1 MRQLIDKIIVL
12 KNIQLSYPTYF
23 LLFCLIAALVYAV
36 SLYWKS
42 RHFKDSKKRLPLG
55 LGLLRFFSVGLIA
68 FLLLMPFLKH
78 LIESQ
83 QDPIILIAEDRS
95 QSITAT
101 MDNSSLEAYKTD
113 MDALAGA
120 LEEKYEVK
128 RFSFGEQVRPGAL
141 DSFNDPSTNISSQ
154 IEYFEDQFADQN
166 IGAIILA
173 TDGIFNE
180 GSSPAY
186 LSSKFKAP
194 IHTVAL
200 GDTTIKRDLLI
211 KNILN
216 NRVAYFGDVFSMQVD
231 VQAFN
236 AAGSSLKITVSKITG
251 SNESEVKSESFN
263 INSNNY
269 FKTFDFKID
278 ASNVGNVKYRIRL
291 AGISDELSR
300 SNNVRDSYIEVL
312 DARQKILVMANAPHP
327 DLANLKKTIERN
339 KNYEV
344 EIALATKPTP
354 ALAQYDIVM
363 MHNLPSSDNPVGAA
377 LTTLKTKRI
386 PTVFF
391 VGNQTSLPLFN
402 KAQEALTITGNVES
416 MNQVQAI
423 WESGFNGYKIE
434 QRLKSG
440 LPGFPPIDA
449 PFGEYAEGAKTEVV
463 LKQKIGKVET
473 NYPLLCY
480 SELNSWKTTVFAG
493 EGIWRWRLFEY
504 QQSQS
509 DDKVFELVNKLIQY
523 SSKKDDKRKFR
534 AFVSKNVFKENEE
547 VLFDA
552 QLYNDNY
559 ELINDSDVFLKLTDD
574 KGNSYD
580 YTFSK
585 TNNYYS
591 LNAGELS
598 EGTYNFTATTNSGGT
613 EMKSSGSFAVQSIQK
628 EQYDLTA
635 RHSMLNSLS
644 ERFGGK
650 LYYPN
655 EITALTNDLVSAE
668 SIKPVLYQRNKTE
681 SLLNVKWLFALA
693 ALALIAE
700 WFMRRFY
707 GSY

>member
-1 MRQLIDKIIVL
+1 ML
-12 KNIQLSYPTYF
+12 KNIQLSYPSYF

-36 SLYWKS
+36 SLYWRSK
-42 RHFKDSKKRLPLG
+42 HFKDAKKSLPVG
-55 LGLLRFFSVGLIA
+55 LGLLRFLAVGLIA

-78 LIESQ
+78 LIQSQ

-101 MDNSSLEAYKTD
+101 MDNSSLTAYKND
-113 MDALAGA
+113 IDALAVA
-120 LEEKYEVK
+120 LQEKYEVK
-128 RFSFGEQVRPGAL
+128 RFSFGEQVRPEVL
-141 DSFNDPSTNISSQ
+141 DSFNDPSTNISAQ

-166 IGAIILA
+166 IGAIIMS

-194 IHTVAL
+194 IHTIAL
-200 GDTTIKRDLLI
+200 GDTTIRRDLLI

-216 NRVAYFGDVFSMQVD
+216 NRVAYFGDVFNMQVD

-236 AAGSSLKITVSKITG
+236 AAGSRSKITVTKISG
-251 SNESEVKSESFN
+251 NNESQVSSESFN

-269 FKTFDFKID
+269 FKTFDFNID
-278 ASNVGNVKYRIRL
+278 ASDIGNVKYRIRL
-291 AGISDELSR
+291 AGVSDELSS

-312 DARQKILVMANAPHP
+312 DARQRILVMANAPHP
-327 DLANLKKTIERN
+327 DLAALKKTIERN

-344 EIALATKPTP
+344 EIIMGDEATP
-354 ALAQYDIVM
+354 ALSKFDIVM
-363 MHNLPSSDNPVGAA
+363 MHNLPSVDHPVGAA

-386 PTVFF
+386 PTIFF
-391 VGNQTSLPLFN
+391 VGNQTDLTSFN
-402 KAQEALTITGNVES
+402 KAQDAISITGNVNS

-423 WESGFNGYKIE
+423 WRSGFNGYKIE
-434 QRLKSG
+434 ERLKAG
-440 LPGFPPIDA
+440 LTRFPPIDS
-449 PFGEYAEGAKTEVV
+449 PFGEYKEGAKTEV
-463 LKQKIGKVET
+463 LLNQKIGKVET
-473 NYPLLCY
+473 NYPLLSY
-480 SELNSWKTTVFAG
+480 SELNNWKTTVFSG

-504 QQSQS
+504 QQFQT
-509 DDKVFELVNKLIQY
+509 DDKIFELVNKMIQY

-534 AFVSKNVFKENEE
+534 SFVSKNVFKENEE

-559 ELINDSDVFLKLTDD
+559 ELVNEPDVFLKLKDNQ
-574 KGNSYD
+574 GNDYD

-598 EGTYNFTATTNSGGT
+598 EGTYNFTASTNSNGVALQA
-613 EMKSSGSFAVQSIQK
+613 KGSFAVQSIQK

-655 EITALTNDLVSAE
+655 EINTLSSDILNAE

-681 SLLNVKWLFALA
+681 SLLNMKWLFVIA
-693 ALALIAE
+693 ALALILE
-700 WFMRRFY
+700 WFLRRFY

>member
-1 MRQLIDKIIVL
+1 VL
-12 KNIQLSYPTYF
+12 KNIQLSYPSYF
-23 LLFCLIAALVYAV
+23 LLFCLVAAVLYAL

-42 RHFKDSKKRLPLG
+42 PHFKDAKNRLPLG
-55 LGLLRFFSVGLIA
+55 LGLLRFLSVGLIA

-78 LIESQ
+78 LIQSQ

-101 MDNSSLEAYKTD
+101 MDNSSLESYKSD
-113 MDALAGA
+113 MDALASN
-120 LEEKYEVK
+120 LENKYEVK
-128 RFSFGEQVRPGAL
+128 RFSFGEQVRPEVI

-154 IEYFEDQFADQN
+154 IQYFEDQFSDQN

-186 LSSKFKAP
+186 IASKFKAP

-216 NRVAYFGDVFSMQVD
+216 NRVAYFGDVFNMQVD

-236 AAGSSLKITVSKITG
+236 AAGSRSQITVSKIAG
-251 SNESEVKSESFN
+251 GVDSEVKSESFN

-269 FKTFDFKID
+269 FKTFDFNID

-291 AGISDELSR
+291 TGISDELSR
-300 SNNVRDSYIEVL
+300 SNNVRDTYIEAL
-312 DARQKILVMANAPHP
+312 DARQKILIMANAPHP
-327 DLANLKKTIERN
+327 DLASLKKTIERN

-344 EIALATKPTP
+344 EVIMADEP
-354 ALAQYDIVM
+354 APVLAQYDIVM
-363 MHNLPSSDNPVGAA
+363 MHNLPSNDHPVNA
-377 LTTLKTKRI
+377 TLASLKSKRI

-391 VGNQTSLPLFN
+391 TGNQTSLNLFN
-402 KAQEALTITGNVES
+402 KAQDALSITGNVNS

-423 WESGFNGYKIE
+423 WKSGFNGYKIDE
-434 QRLKSG
+434 RLRAS
-440 LPGFPPIDA
+440 LTRFPPLDA
-449 PFGEYAEGAKTEVV
+449 PFGEYSEGAKTEV
-463 LKQKIGKVET
+463 LLNQKIGKVET
-473 NYPLLCY
+473 NFPLLCY
-480 SELNSWKTTVFAG
+480 SEMNNWKTTVFAG
-493 EGIWRWRLFEY
+493 EGLWRWRLHEY
-504 QQSQS
+504 QQFQS
-509 DDKVFELVNKLIQY
+509 DDKVFELVNKI
-523 SSKKDDKRKFR
+523 
-534 AFVSKNVFKENEE
+534 
-547 VLFDA
+547 
-552 QLYNDNY
+552 
-559 ELINDSDVFLKLTDD
+559 DVFLKLKDNQ
-574 KGNSYD
+574 GNSYD

-598 EGTYNFTATTNSGGT
+598 EGNYSFTASTNTNGQ
-613 EMKSSGSFAVQSIQK
+613 ELSSKGSFAVQSIQK

-635 RHSMLNSLS
+635 RHSLLNSLS

-650 LYYPN
+650 LYYPDQ
-655 EITALTNDLVSAE
+655 ISALGTDILNAE

-681 SLLNVKWLFALA
+681 SLLNMKWLFGIA
-693 ALALIAE
+693 ALALILE
-700 WFMRRFY
+700 WFLRRFY
-707 GSY
+707 GVY

>member
-1 MRQLIDKIIVL
+1 
-12 KNIQLSYPTYF
+12 
-23 LLFCLIAALVYAV
+23 
-36 SLYWKS
+36 
-42 RHFKDSKKRLPLG
+42 
-55 LGLLRFFSVGLIA
+55 
-68 FLLLMPFLKH
+68 
-78 LIESQ
+78 
-83 QDPIILIAEDRS
+83 
-95 QSITAT
+95 
-101 MDNSSLEAYKTD
+101 MDNSSLESYKTD

-120 LEEKYEVK
+120 LEDKYEVK
-128 RFSFGEQVRPGAL
+128 RFSFGEQVRAGVL

-154 IEYFEDQFADQN
+154 IQYFEDQFADQN

-186 LSSKFKAP
+186 LGSKFKAP

-216 NRVAYFGDVFSMQVD
+216 NRVAYFGDVFNMQVD

-236 AAGSSLKITVSKITG
+236 AAGSRSKITVSKISG
-251 SNESEVKSESFN
+251 SVESEVKSESFN
-263 INSNNY
+263 INSNNF
-269 FKTFDFKID
+269 FKTFDFNID
-278 ASNVGNVKYRIRL
+278 AASVGNVKYRIRL
-291 AGISDELSR
+291 SGISDELSR

-312 DARQKILVMANAPHP
+312 DARQKILVVANAPHP
-327 DLANLKKTIERN
+327 DLATLKKTIERN

-344 EIALATKPTP
+344 EVIMADTP
-354 ALAQYDIVM
+354 APALGKYDIVM
-363 MHNLPSSDNPVGAA
+363 MHNLPSDDHPVGATIA
-377 LTTLKTKRI
+377 SLKSKRI
-386 PTVFF
+386 PTIFF
-391 VGNQTSLPLFN
+391 TGNQTSLNLFN
-402 KAQEALTITGNVES
+402 KAQDALSISGNVSS

-423 WESGFNGYKIE
+423 WKSGFNGYKINE
-434 QRLKSG
+434 RLKAG
-440 LPGFPPIDA
+440 LMRFPPLDA
-449 PFGEYAEGAKTEVV
+449 PFGEYTEGAKTEVL

-473 NYPLLCY
+473 NYPLLSY
-480 SELNSWKTTVFAG
+480 SDLNNWKTTVFSG

-504 QQSQS
+504 QQSQT
-509 DDKVFELVNKLIQY
+509 DDLVFELVNKMIQY

-534 AFVSKNVFKENEE
+534 SFVSKNVFKENEE

-559 ELINDSDVFLKLTDD
+559 ELINDSDVFLKLKDNQ
-574 KGNSYD
+574 GNSYD

-598 EGTYNFTATTNSGGT
+598 EGTYSFTASTNANGVDL
-613 EMKSSGSFAVQSIQK
+613 SSKGSFAVQSIQK

-644 ERFGGK
+644 ERFGGQ

-655 EITALTNDLVSAE
+655 EITTLTSDIVNAE

-681 SLLNVKWLFALA
+681 SLLNMKWLFGLA
-693 ALALIAE
+693 ALALILE
-700 WFMRRFY
+700 WFLRRFY
-707 GSY
+707 GGY

>member
-1 MRQLIDKIIVL
+1 
-12 KNIQLSYPTYF
+12 
-23 LLFCLIAALVYAV
+23 
-36 SLYWKS
+36 
-42 RHFKDSKKRLPLG
+42 
-55 LGLLRFFSVGLIA
+55 
-68 FLLLMPFLKH
+68 MPFLKH

-101 MDNSSLEAYKTD
+101 MDNSSLASYKSD
-113 MDALAGA
+113 MNALASS

-128 RFSFGEQVRPGAL
+128 RFSFGEKIRPGVL

-154 IEYFEDQFADQN
+154 IEYLEDQFSDQN
-166 IGAIILA
+166 VGAIILA

-216 NRVAYFGDVFSMQVD
+216 NRVAYFGDIFNMQVD

-236 AAGSSLKITVSKITG
+236 AAGSRSKISVSKITG
-251 SNESEVKSESFN
+251 NVESVVKSESFN
-263 INSNNY
+263 INSNNF
-269 FKTFDFKID
+269 FKTFEFNID
-278 ASNVGNVKYRIRL
+278 ASDVGNVKYRIKL
-291 AGISDELSR
+291 DGISDELSR

-312 DARQKILVMANAPHP
+312 DARQKILIFANAPHP
-327 DLANLKKTIERN
+327 DLVTLKKTIETN

-344 EIALATKPTP
+344 EVAMASKPAP
-354 ALAQYDIVM
+354 ALGKYDIVI
-363 MHNLPSSDNPVGAA
+363 MHNLPSGDHAVGATLA
-377 LTTLKTKRI
+377 TLKSKRI

-391 VGNQTSLPLFN
+391 TGNQTSLPLFN
-402 KAQEALTITGNVES
+402 QAQDAISITGNVAS

-423 WESGFNGYKIE
+423 WKSGFNGYKIDE
-434 QRLKSG
+434 RLKAG
-440 LPGFPPIDA
+440 LTRFPPIDA
-449 PFGEYAEGAKTEVV
+449 PFGEYTEGAKTEV
-463 LKQKIGKVET
+463 LLNQKIGKVET

-480 SELNSWKTTVFAG
+480 SEMNNWKTTVFTG

-504 QQSQS
+504 QQFQA
-509 DDKVFELVNKLIQY
+509 DDKLFELVNKMIQY

-534 AFVSKNVFKENEE
+534 SFVSKNVFKDNEE

-559 ELINDSDVFLKLTDD
+559 ELINDSDVFLKLQDNA
-574 KGNSYD
+574 GNSYD

-598 EGTYNFTATTNSGGT
+598 EGNYNFTASTNANGT
-613 EMKSSGSFAVQSIQK
+613 ALESKGSFAVQSIQK

-655 EITALTNDLVSAE
+655 EINTLSSDILNAE

-681 SLLNVKWLFALA
+681 SLLNMKWLFGVA
-693 ALALIAE
+693 ALALILE
-700 WFMRRFY
+700 WFLRRFY

>member
-1 MRQLIDKIIVL
+1 MF

-23 LLFCLIAALVYAV
+23 LIFCVIAALLYAV

-42 RHFKDSKKRLPLG
+42 SHFKDSKARLPFG

-83 QDPIILIAEDRS
+83 QEPIILIAEDRS

-101 MDNSSLEAYKTD
+101 MDESSVNAYKSD
-113 MDALAGA
+113 MDALVQS
-120 LEEKYEVK
+120 LSDKYEVK
-128 RFSFGEQVRPGAL
+128 RFNFGQEVRAGVM
-141 DSFNDPSTNISSQ
+141 DSFNDQSTNISSQ
-154 IEYFEDQFADQN
+154 IEYFENQFADQN
-166 IGAIILA
+166 IGAIVLA

-186 LSSKFKAP
+186 VNSKFKSP

-236 AAGSSLKITVSKITG
+236 AAGSGSKITVSKIAG
-251 SNESEVKSESFN
+251 GQESQLKSENFN
-263 INSNNY
+263 IGTNNF
-269 FKTFDFKID
+269 FKTFEFKLN
-278 ASNVGNVKYRIRL
+278 ASDVGNVKYRIRL
-291 AGISDELSR
+291 AGITDELSR
-300 SNNVRDSYIEVL
+300 SNNVRDTYVEIL
-312 DARQKILVMANAPHP
+312 DARQKILILANAPHP
-327 DLANLKKTIERN
+327 DLATLKKVIERN

-344 EIALATKPTP
+344 EIRMASKPTP
-354 ALAQYDIVM
+354 NLVQYDIVM
-363 MHNLPSSDNPVGAA
+363 LHNLPSKTNNIDPIVS
-377 LTTLKTKRI
+377 TLKSKKISTI
-386 PTVFF
+386 FM
-391 VGNQTSLPLFN
+391 VGNQVNLGEFN
-402 KAQEALTITGNVES
+402 KDQEALKISGNVSS

-423 WESGFNGYKIE
+423 WKSGFNAYKIDE
-434 QRLKSG
+434 QLKAS
-440 LPGFPPIDA
+440 LTKYPPLDA
-449 PFGEYAEGAKTEVV
+449 LFGEYTPGAKAEI
-463 LKQKIGKVET
+463 LLNQKIGKVET

-480 SELNSWKTTVFAG
+480 SETNNWKTTVFAA
-493 EGIWRWRLFEY
+493 EGIWKWRLYEY
-504 QQSQS
+504 QQYQN
-509 DDKVFELVNKLIQY
+509 DDKLFELVNKMIQY

-534 AFVSKNVFKENEE
+534 SFVSKNVFKENED

-552 QLYNDNY
+552 QLYNSNY
-559 ELINDSDVFLKLTDD
+559 ELDNSADVFLTLKDNQ
-574 KGNSYD
+574 GNSYD
-580 YTFSK
+580 YNFSK

-591 LNAGELS
+591 LNAGVLA
-598 EGTYNFTATTNSGGT
+598 EGTYNYTAKTNYNGV
-613 EMKSSGSFAVQSIQK
+613 ELKSAGSFAVQSIQK

-644 ERFGGK
+644 EKYGGK

-655 EITALTNDLVSAE
+655 EISTLGTDILGAE
-668 SIKPVLYQRNKTE
+668 SIKPVIYQRNKTE
-681 SLLNVKWLFALA
+681 SLLNNKWLFVLA
-693 ALALIAE
+693 GFGLLLE
-700 WFMRRFY
+700 WFLRRFY

>member
-1 MRQLIDKIIVL
+1 
-12 KNIQLSYPTYF
+12 
-23 LLFCLIAALVYAV
+23 
-36 SLYWKS
+36 
-42 RHFKDSKKRLPLG
+42 
-55 LGLLRFFSVGLIA
+55 
-68 FLLLMPFLKH
+68 
-78 LIESQ
+78 
-83 QDPIILIAEDRS
+83 
-95 QSITAT
+95 
-101 MDNSSLEAYKTD
+101 MDNSSLESYKSD
-113 MDALAGA
+113 MDALASA
-120 LEEKYEVK
+120 LEDKYEVK
-128 RFSFGEQVRPGAL
+128 RFSFGEEIRSGVI

-154 IEYFEDQFADQN
+154 IQYFEDQFADQN
-166 IGAIILA
+166 IGAIIMA

-216 NRVAYFGDVFSMQVD
+216 NRVAYFGDIFNMQVD

-236 AAGSSLKITVSKITG
+236 AAGSRSKITVSKISG
-251 SNESEVKSESFN
+251 SVESEVKSESFN
-263 INSNNY
+263 INSNNF
-269 FKTFDFKID
+269 FKTFDFNID
-278 ASNVGNVKYRIRL
+278 AANVGNVKYRIKL
-291 AGISDELSR
+291 SGISDELSR

-312 DARQKILVMANAPHP
+312 DARQKILIMANAPHP
-327 DLANLKKTIERN
+327 DLATLKKTIERN

-344 EIALATKPTP
+344 EVIMADKPAP
-354 ALAQYDIVM
+354 GLGQYDIVM
-363 MHNLPSSDNPVGAA
+363 MHNLPSDDHPVGA
-377 LTTLKTKRI
+377 TLASLKSKRI

-391 VGNQTSLPLFN
+391 TGNQTSLNLFN
-402 KAQEALTITGNVES
+402 KAQDALNISGNVSS
-416 MNQVQAI
+416 MNQVQAV
-423 WESGFNGYKIE
+423 WKSGFNGYKIE
-434 QRLKSG
+434 ERLKAG
-440 LPGFPPIDA
+440 LTRFPPLDA
-449 PFGEYAEGAKTEVV
+449 PFGEYKEGAKTEV
-463 LKQKIGKVET
+463 LLNQKIGKVET

-480 SELNSWKTTVFAG
+480 SELNNWKTTVFAG

-504 QQSQS
+504 QQFQT
-509 DDKVFELVNKLIQY
+509 DDKVFELVNKMIQY

-534 AFVSKNVFKENEE
+534 SFVSKNVFKENEE

-559 ELINDSDVFLKLTDD
+559 ELINDTDVFLKLKDNQ
-574 KGNSYD
+574 GNSYD

-598 EGTYNFTATTNSGGT
+598 EGTYNFTASTKSNGT
-613 EMKSSGSFAVQSIQK
+613 DLSSKGSFAVQSIQK

-650 LYYPN
+650 LYYPDQ
-655 EITALTNDLVSAE
+655 IDALTSDIVNAE

-681 SLLNVKWLFALA
+681 SLLNMKWLFAIA
-693 ALALIAE
+693 ALALILE
-700 WFMRRFY
+700 WFLRRFY
-707 GSY
+707 GGY